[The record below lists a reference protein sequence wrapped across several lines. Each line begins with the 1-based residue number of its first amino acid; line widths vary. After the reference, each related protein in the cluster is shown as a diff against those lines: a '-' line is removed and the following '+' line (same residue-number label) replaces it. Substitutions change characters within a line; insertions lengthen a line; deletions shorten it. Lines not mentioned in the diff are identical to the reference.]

1 MVEVKGK
8 PEMISNL
15 ELGDVFE
22 GIGNIINV
30 VSKMAEEGT
39 EVSSIEELQKDLPAG
54 RQGKKAKGV
63 FSVFSR
69 TRVAGI
75 TIEKKSVKTI
85 PKQGK

>member
-39 EVSSIEELQKDLPAG
+39 EVSSIEELQKEK
-54 RQGKKAKGV
+54 KKAKGV